1 MRECLRVSIVCNIAI
16 SILVLALLNFPSMS
30 PREVKLAVAGVV
42 FSGLY
47 LYAFTAPAFAYVGVL
62 KAGHWRAVAESTS
75 VSDADAFAD
84 IVTARSPSAIDGGEG
99 MAQAFQTGSG
109 LEIGF

>member
-1 MRECLRVSIVCNIAI
+1 LL
-16 SILVLALLNFPSMS
+16 ILILMNFSGMV
-30 PREVKLAVAGVV
+30 PREVRLAVASVV
-42 FSGLY
+42 LVGLY
-47 LYAFTAPAFAYVGVL
+47 LYAFAAPVFAYVRVL

-75 VSDADAFAD
+75 VSDADDFAT
-84 IVTARSPSAIDGGEG
+84 IVMARSPSAIDGGEG